1 MQPGAGGAVFAVSYP
16 PMRGQGVVKRPGYGA
31 VSTKWTAIKPG
42 SGREKYLRQQALGY
56 EDYVREGDTP
66 LRWLGAGAAA
76 HGLEGEASLGTLEA
90 MLMGVHPA
98 VVSGKRE
105 PEPADPSDLDSVQR
119 LAPDAWSDD
128 DLTAPGRR
136 RLSAMAKRATMN
148 REERQRPAPNDALE
162 TTFAPPKSVS
172 VMWGLA
178 GEKRAAQIEAI
189 HDAAV
194 DEAFGV
200 LERHC
205 AWSRKGKRPAHGWIR
220 TRGLIAQA
228 ARHTTNRANEMHLH
242 THVAVANM
250 VECVDGQW
258 RTPDSEFLFQWRP
271 AATSAYARALYAGLD
286 ELGIAMTEPNRHGVR
301 EVAAIPE
308 SLAVRFSTRTQV
320 ILDQAE
326 ELAMARAARGDK
338 NPVGAKERAII
349 SDNTR
354 ADKQISES
362 LPEKRERWAAI
373 ASAELAGEAARRD
386 ERLRGARAT
395 RIEVLAAG
403 LAASAVAAAHHGQL
417 DADWAGA
424 PEMIDPDSAAG
435 AALSAVAAVAER
447 AEAEGWDAVRLRVE
461 VADAVLDSVLGAGVD
476 RERRQALLGVALGAG
491 DPLEHLQSTLVTAR
505 RPEPAAPWDPQARK
519 AAAEDAA
526 AWLSAEA
533 DSTWDAEQLLRALQ
547 RFAPLRVLDETGT
560 ARRLTTDDLWALA
573 GEMSKAGLVRRLL
586 TVGVGVND
594 EARQIVQRPDGARWA
609 TTAVLDVERRVDA
622 WWRRIQ
628 HEAGVRIDPALVR
641 AACEDEELGEDQAE
655 VLEAICSGDRRGHLI
670 VGAAGTGK
678 TRMLLGLREATR
690 RAGVPMAAMAVSQDA
705 VEVLIDEKDGPG
717 IAGAMN
723 IAEALT
729 AVDSLARAL
738 ARDPRGERQAT
749 QELRAKVDAAL
760 PARGYWVIDEAGMA
774 DRYHLL
780 GLGRLAQKRG
790 ATVVLVGDDEQHGA
804 VKSSSLYA
812 DWVRDEDL
820 VRHEL
825 GVVRRFEE
833 AWEGP
838 NSKRLRVGDRDAV
851 AELDRRGRLITAGAD
866 DAAVAE
872 ITRRYVAES
881 LEGFDVVAV
890 AGAHH
895 ETDVLNAAIRQRM
908 FPDERAEV
916 AITWTDEHGNHRR
929 PFSVGD
935 RVITL
940 RNDRRIQTSDRRRI
954 VNGDRW
960 EVEGLT
966 AADGLLLR
974 SVGRKQRTAQIPRA
988 WLDRRH
994 EETGRPLIDHGWA
1007 TNSHKVQGRTVERSL
1022 TWLTR
1027 SLDKR
1032 GFYVAM
1038 TRGKVGNWAI
1048 ASDEYGT
1055 AAEQAISTLERER
1068 TDISAVAHERLAR
1081 AELARQQQAAQQP
1094 PQPVVF
1100 DIEAEEPPRPRPP
1113 PVEPDGGMDI

>member
-1 MQPGAGGAVFAVSYP
+1 
-16 PMRGQGVVKRPGYGA
+16 MRGQGVVTRSGYGA

-42 SGREKYLRQQALGY
+42 SSREKYLRQQALGL
-56 EDYVREGDTP
+56 EDYLREGDVP
-66 LRWLGAGAAA
+66 LRWLGGGAAA
-76 HGLEGEASLGTLEA
+76 HGLEGEADLGTLEA

-98 VVSGKRE
+98 VISGRRE

-119 LAPDAWSDD
+119 LAPDAWSDA

-136 RLSAMAKRATMN
+136 RLAAMARRATMS
-148 REERQRPAPNDALE
+148 REERKELEKRVPNDALE

-178 GEKRAAQIEAI
+178 AEKRAAQIEAI

-200 LERHC
+200 LERQC

-220 TRGLIAQA
+220 TCGLIAQA

-242 THVAVANM
+242 THVAIANM
-250 VECVDGQW
+250 TECDDGEW

-271 AATSAYARALYAGLD
+271 AATAAYARRLYAGLE
-286 ELGIAMTEPNRHGVR
+286 ELGIEMTAPNRHGVR

-308 SLAVRFSTRTQV
+308 SLSVRFSTRTQV
-320 ILDQAE
+320 ILDRAE
-326 ELAMARAARGDK
+326 ELAMARAAKGDK
-338 NPVGAKERAII
+338 TSVGAKERAII

-362 LPEKRERWAAI
+362 LPEKRRRWATI
-373 ASAELAGEAARRD
+373 AAAELAGDAAFVGESLGPHVSREHR
-386 ERLRGARAT
+386 
-395 RIEVLAAG
+395 LAAG
-403 LAASAVAAAHHGQL
+403 LAAAAAEAARCGQL
-417 DADWAGA
+417 EADWAGA
-424 PEMIDPDSAAG
+424 PEMFNPGGGREA
-435 AALSAVAAVAER
+435 AVAAVAEVAER
-447 AEAEGWDAVRLRVE
+447 AEAGGWDAVRVRVAVAEAALDSQINVSGERRSHLLE
-461 VADAVLDSVLGAGVD
+461 VALDSGGAM
-476 RERRQALLGVALGAG
+476 
-491 DPLEHLQSTLVTAR
+491 EHLQATLLTGRRTA
-505 RPEPAAPWDPQARK
+505 PPVAWNAEARMGV
-519 AAAEDAA
+519 AEDAA
-526 AWLSAEA
+526 AWLSADA
-533 DSTWDAEQLLRALQ
+533 DSTWDAEQLLRTLQ
-547 RFAPLRVLDETGT
+547 RFAPLRVIDETG
-560 ARRLTTDDLWALA
+560 AQRRLATGDLWALA
-573 GEMSKAGLVRRLL
+573 DEMGEWGLVRPLL

-594 EARQIVQRPDGARWA
+594 EARQIVQRPGGGRWA
-609 TTAVLDVERRVDA
+609 TAAVLDVERRVDA
-622 WWRRIQ
+622 WWRLIQ

-641 AACEDEELGEDQAE
+641 AACEDEKLGEDQAE
-655 VLEAICSGDRRGHLI
+655 VVEAICSGARRGHLV

-678 TRMLLGLREATR
+678 TRMLLGLREAAR
-690 RAGVPMAAMAVSQDA
+690 RAGVPLAALAVTQAA
-705 VEVLIDEKDGPG
+705 VKVLKDEERGPG

-723 IAEALT
+723 IAAALD
-729 AVDSLARAL
+729 AVEKLERAL
-738 ARDPRGERQAT
+738 ARDPRCERQAT
-749 QELRAKVDAAL
+749 QKLRAEVDAAL

-774 DRYHLL
+774 GRSHLL
-780 GLGRLAQKRG
+780 GLGHQAQKRS

-812 DWVRDEDL
+812 DWVRDEGL
-820 VRHEL
+820 VRLEL

-851 AELDRRGRLITAGAD
+851 AELDRRGRLITAAGDDGA
-866 DAAVAE
+866 AAE

-916 AITWTDEHGNHRR
+916 AINWTDDHGNHRR

-960 EVEGLT
+960 KVEGLT
-966 AADGLLLR
+966 DAGGLLLR
-974 SVGRKQRTAQIPRA
+974 SVGRKQRTAQLPAA

-994 EETGRPLIDHGWA
+994 EETGRPLLDHGWA
-1007 TNSHKVQGRTVERSL
+1007 TNSYKVQGRTVERSL

-1032 GFYVAM
+1032 GFYVSM

-1048 ASDEYGT
+1048 ASDEHGT
-1055 AAEQAISTLERER
+1055 AAEQAITALERKR

-1081 AELARQQQAAQQP
+1081 EELARQQQAAQQP
-1094 PQPVVF
+1094 QRPAVFDLEADEPPPQPQ
-1100 DIEAEEPPRPRPP
+1100 PRPA
-1113 PVEPDGGMDI
+1113 PDPRGMSL